1 MQERARLII
10 ADDHDIARTGLRGM
24 LADQPDLAVVGEA
37 ATGAQAVA
45 LARSLRPDLAL
56 MDVRMPDG
64 DGLSATRAIR
74 QESPATAVVMV
85 TMHENPEYLLE
96 ALRAGAAGYV
106 LKDATHDEVLRTVRR
121 VLAGETLL
129 TPNVASRLLKRLVPE
144 ERSSSSPRQEPP
156 PHLTSREQTVL
167 RLVADGATNREIAS
181 ALHLSAGTVK
191 VHVERI
197 LAKLGVAHRTQ
208 AAVRAIELGLAPRP
222 GPAPEVIELAVGAP
236 GGADAELHGAVG
248 MGNGENRPSG
258 ICPRMLLGR
267 CRPERPD
274 GH

>member
-1 MQERARLII
+1 MPDSAAARLII
-10 ADDHDIARTGLRGM
+10 ADDHEIARTGLRGM
-24 LADQPDLAVVGEA
+24 LADQPDLQVVGEA
-37 ATGAQAVA
+37 ATGGQAVA
-45 LARSLRPDLAL
+45 LCRSLRPDLAL

-74 QESPATAVVMV
+74 EELPGTAVVMV

-106 LKDATHDEVLRTVRR
+106 LKDATQDEVLRTVRR
-121 VLAGETLL
+121 VLAGEALL

-144 ERSSSSPRQEPP
+144 ERRGSPSQRRDQVPR
-156 PHLTSREQTVL
+156 LTARELTVL
-167 RLVADGATNREIAS
+167 RLVADGATNREIAL

-208 AAVRAIELGLAPRP
+208 AAVRAIELGLAPNLGARSS
-222 GPAPEVIELAVGAP
+222 ELGVG
-236 GGADAELHGAVG
+236 GGVG
-248 MGNGENRPSG
+248 VGVGVGENRSSG
-258 ICPRMLLGR
+258 ICPGMLLGR
-267 CRPERPD
+267 CRLERA
-274 GH
+274 G

>member
-1 MQERARLII
+1 MPEHARLII

-24 LADQPDLAVVGEA
+24 LADQPDLEVVGEA
-37 ATGAQAVA
+37 ATAAQAVA

-85 TMHENPEYLLE
+85 TMHDNPEYLLE

-121 VLAGETLL
+121 VLAGEVLL

-144 ERSSSSPRQEPP
+144 ERSPSSGRQEPP

-222 GPAPEVIELAVGAP
+222 GAELIELAAGVPGA
-236 GGADAELHGAVG
+236 AEAELNGAVG